1 MSTHDR
7 LVRET
12 EASRQVFLSI
22 PIIQRALRGQVS
34 PREYI
39 VFLSQAYQH
48 VRQTVPLMM
57 GMGYHLP
64 ERLRWMLPAV
74 AEYIEEE
81 IGHDQWI
88 LDDLLACGAD
98 PDRIRHAS
106 PMRSTELMIAYA
118 HDGIA
123 RGNPVSFLGMVFVLE
138 GISVALATRA
148 AGALQAALG
157 LPKSSFRY
165 LASHGA
171 LDVDHVG
178 FYEQLV
184 DRLDTD
190 EDRAALIHA
199 ANRFYRLYGDIF
211 REIDAAT
218 SEGDDPSKTLAA
230 PLQRDQAL
238 ADDGRRAQVQKL
250 NDNIAADK

>member
-12 EASRQVFLSI
+12 EASRLAFLSI
-22 PIIQRALRGQVS
+22 PIIGRALSGSVTR
-34 PREYI
+34 REYE

-64 ERLRWMLPAV
+64 GRLRWMLPAV

-88 LDDLLACGAD
+88 LDDLVACGAD
-98 PDRIRHAS
+98 AERIRNAP

-138 GISVALATRA
+138 GVSVALATRA
-148 AGALQAALG
+148 AAALQVALE
-157 LPKSSFRY
+157 LPKSAFRY
-165 LASHGA
+165 LSSHGA
-171 LDVDHVG
+171 LDVEHVG
-178 FYEQLV
+178 FYQGLV
-184 DRLDTD
+184 DRLEAE
-190 EDRAALIHA
+190 EDRAAVIHA
-199 ANRFYRLYGDIF
+199 ANRFYGLYGDMF
-211 REIDAAT
+211 REIDTAT
-218 SEGDDPSKTLAA
+218 AEGDAS
-230 PLQRDQAL
+230 
-238 ADDGRRAQVQKL
+238 
-250 NDNIAADK
+250 